1 MRSPVIPKSLLL
13 LEALGMALLVLAF
26 LSLYQYVR
34 LPAPFGGATAAVA
47 MLFAGVALMLPAAV
61 ALAMALARQLAPRL
75 LDAASGQSAHKEK
88 EKRDD
93 ADH

>member
-13 LEALGMALLVLAF
+13 LEAVGMALLLLAL
-26 LSLYQYVR
+26 LSFNQYVT
-34 LPAPFGGATAAVA
+34 LPAPFNGGAAIVG
-47 MLFAGVALMLPAAV
+47 MLFAGVALILPAAV
-61 ALAMALARQLAPRL
+61 ALMIALARQLAPRL
-75 LDAASGQSAHKEK
+75 MNAGSGPSAHQDK